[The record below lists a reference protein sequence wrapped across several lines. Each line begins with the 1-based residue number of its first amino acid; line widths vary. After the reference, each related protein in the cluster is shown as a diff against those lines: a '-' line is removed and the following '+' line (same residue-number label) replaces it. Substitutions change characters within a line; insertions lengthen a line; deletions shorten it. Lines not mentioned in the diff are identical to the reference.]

1 MPHRIISSGNTM
13 HNESFEAKN
22 DLEQKLLAAMNGELS
37 SDDFMRELMA
47 GQVFM
52 PVKDDADS
60 GIKGFQ
66 RTTRATPLV
75 VHDGDGNNILVVFTS
90 PERAKGFLADYPDFT
105 GGLLTEFTWVL
116 ERMEPGFSI
125 AVNPGLEAGI
135 DVEPEIITQ
144 MLELMAAE
152 AAKN

>member
-1 MPHRIISSGNTM
+1 M

-22 DLEQKLLAAMNGELS
+22 ELEQKLLAAMNSEIS

-52 PVKDDADS
+52 PIKDDTDS

-75 VHDGDGNNILVVFTS
+75 VQDDAGNNILVVFTS
-90 PERAKGFLADYPDFT
+90 PERAKGFLADYPGFT

-135 DVEPEIITQ
+135 DVEPEIVVQ

-152 AAKN
+152 ASKN

>member
-60 GIKGFQ
+60 GIKPG
-66 RTTRATPLV
+66 TRFEDLPAGWVCPV
-75 VHDGDGNNILVVFTS
+75 CG
-90 PERAKGFLADYPDFT
+90 ADKSAF
-105 GGLLTEFTWVL
+105 EK
-116 ERMEPGFSI
+116 I
-125 AVNPGLEAGI
+125 
-135 DVEPEIITQ
+135 
-144 MLELMAAE
+144 
-152 AAKN
+152 